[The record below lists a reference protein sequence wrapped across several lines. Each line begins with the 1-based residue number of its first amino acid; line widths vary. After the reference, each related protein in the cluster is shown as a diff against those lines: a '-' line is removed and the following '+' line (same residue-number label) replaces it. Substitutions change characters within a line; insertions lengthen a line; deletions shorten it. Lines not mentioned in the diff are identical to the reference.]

1 MSDPAFGI
9 SITRVD
15 SEPRPAVYSDM
26 SVVGIIGTAPAAN
39 STSFPLSTPVF
50 MYSDDAALSAAL
62 GTGGTIADAIGLINA
77 QLGEF
82 QVAAKIVVV
91 RVAEGA
97 SAAATIQ
104 NIVGN
109 SALKTGIHAFTEA
122 GAILGVIPRL
132 ICAPGFTSQ
141 QENGVSAIAMTNP
154 GNNYASPP
162 TVSFSGG
169 GGTGAA
175 ATAVLTNGVGSISV
189 GAGGTG
195 YSTAPTVTLSAPQTA
210 GGIQATATATV
221 AAGAITGFTV
231 TNPGSGYSAPPT
243 VTITGAGT
251 GGTGTAVLAG
261 RVGSLT
267 ITNPGSGYTSAP
279 TIAFSGGG
287 GTAAAATATVAPLA
301 NAVCAALPEVLNKLL
316 AHAVV
321 DGPATTE
328 AAAIAWRET
337 LSNGRIIPVDPA
349 VRVLSGGAAVT
360 RPFSPAVIGIGV
372 RRDHEKQGRPFH
384 SWANQPVA
392 GIVGPSRPV
401 SFSLTDGAT
410 EGQRLLAGN
419 IGVLLRGELG
429 VETAIASGGFVYV
442 GTDNAGEDD
451 LWRFYNVTRGRDY
464 IHLMF
469 LRTLRFYLGRFNLTG
484 QTIQAVLNT
493 MGFAMRDL
501 KADGDILGYE
511 VKFTRDQ
518 NSPEQLRQGR
528 FTVSFAAEEA
538 PVLRYLGIQS
548 ARYRPALD
556 ALLDDLLAQIDAVT
570 G

>member
-1 MSDPAFGI
+1 MSDPTFGI
-9 SITRVD
+9 SITRID
-15 SEPRPAVYSDM
+15 NEPRPAVYSDM
-26 SVVGIIGTAPAAN
+26 SVVGIIGTAPDAD
-39 STSFPLSTPVF
+39 TGVFPLNEPVF
-50 MYSDDAALSAAL
+50 MYSDDATKYAGL
-62 GTGGTIADAIGLINA
+62 GGDGTIPEALDLINA

-82 QVAAKIVVV
+82 QVAAKVVVV

-97 SAAATIQ
+97 GVAGTIT

-109 SALKTGIHAFTEA
+109 SGLKTGIHAFVEA
-122 GAILGVIPRL
+122 GPLLGLIPRL

-141 QENGVSAIAMTNP
+141 RDTGVTGIVVANAGSGYTT
-154 GNNYASPP
+154 PP
-162 TVSFSGG
+162 TVTITGG
-169 GGTGAA
+169 GGSG
-175 ATAVLTNGVGSISV
+175 
-189 GAGGTG
+189 
-195 YSTAPTVTLSAPQTA
+195 
-210 GGIQATATATV
+210 ATATATV
-221 AAGAITGFTV
+221 AAGQITGFTI
-231 TNPGSGYSAPPT
+231 TSPGEGYETAPT
-243 VTITGAGT
+243 VT
-251 GGTGTAVLAG
+251 L
-261 RVGSLT
+261 
-267 ITNPGSGYTSAP
+267 
-279 TIAFSGGG
+279 SGGG
-287 GTAAAATATVAPLA
+287 GSGGAGAAAIADLA
-301 NAVCAALPEVLNKLL
+301 NPVCAALPAVCAKLL

-328 AAAIAWRET
+328 QDAINWRET
-337 LSNGRIIPVDPA
+337 ISSSRLIPVDPA
-349 VRVLSGGAAVT
+349 VKVFVGGVAVT
-360 RPFSPAVIGIGV
+360 RPLSPAVIGIAV

-384 SWANQPVA
+384 SWANQPVK
-392 GIVGPSRPV
+392 GIVGPSRPIN
-401 SFSLTDGAT
+401 FSLTDGAT
-410 EGQRLLAGN
+410 EGQRLLSNN

-464 IHLMF
+464 VHLMF

-493 MGFAMRDL
+493 MGFALRDL

-511 VKFTRDQ
+511 IKFTRDQ

-528 FTVSFAAEEA
+528 FTINFAAEEA

-556 ALLDDLLAQIDAVT
+556 ALLDDLLAQVDAVT

>member
-1 MSDPAFGI
+1 MSDPTFGI
-9 SITRVD
+9 SITRID
-15 SEPRPAVYSDM
+15 NEPRPAVYSDM
-26 SVVGIIGTAPAAN
+26 SVVGLIGTAPEADPAV
-39 STSFPLSTPVF
+39 FPLDTPVF
-50 MYSDDAALSAAL
+50 LYSDDAVKRTAL
-62 GTGGTIADAIGLINA
+62 GTQGTIHDALTLINA
-77 QLGEF
+77 QLGDF
-82 QVAAKIVVV
+82 QVAAKVVVV
-91 RVAEGA
+91 RVEEGDTVNE
-97 SAAATIQ
+97 TIA

-109 SALKTGIHAFTEA
+109 GISTGLEAFVQA
-122 GAILGVIPRL
+122 GPLLGVIPRL

-141 QENGVSAIAMTNP
+141 R
-154 GNNYASPP
+154 
-162 TVSFSGG
+162 
-169 GGTGAA
+169 
-175 ATAVLTNGVGSISV
+175 
-189 GAGGTG
+189 
-195 YSTAPTVTLSAPQTA
+195 
-210 GGIQATATATV
+210 
-221 AAGAITGFTV
+221 
-231 TNPGSGYSAPPT
+231 
-243 VTITGAGT
+243 
-251 GGTGTAVLAG
+251 TGTD
-261 RVGSLT
+261 
-267 ITNPGSGYTSAP
+267 
-279 TIAFSGGG
+279 
-287 GTAAAATATVAPLA
+287 A
-301 NAVCAALPEVLNKLL
+301 NAVCAALPALCNKLL

-328 AAAIAWRET
+328 QAAIDWRET
-337 LSNGRIIPVDPA
+337 LSSNRLIPVDPA
-349 VRVLSGGAAVT
+349 VRVMAGSEVAVM
-360 RPFSPAVIGIGV
+360 PLSPAVIGIGV

-392 GIVGPSRPV
+392 GIVGPSRPIN
-401 SFSLTDGAT
+401 FSLTDGAT
-410 EGQRLLAGN
+410 EGQRLLSHN
-419 IGVLLRGELG
+419 VGVLLRGELG

-518 NSPEQLRQGR
+518 NSAEELRQGR
-528 FTVSFAAEEA
+528 FTVNFAAEEA

-556 ALLDDLLAQIDAVT
+556 ALLDDLLAQVDAVT